1 MNELPGVGKNLQ
13 DHIDYVQSWRVP
25 SNTETV
31 DAYQRDDL
39 LKLREIIHNAEHLWF
54 NEWVEAGSKDE
65 GSCCGG
71 KGIEVWFLGPRKRA
85 AKPSRIITCSW
96 VQGNISAQR
105 TVQSALAYL
114 KAHGIKAEYTD
125 GWMD

>member
-1 MNELPGVGKNLQ
+1 MKTAPRF
-13 DHIDYVQSWRVP
+13 YP

-71 KGIEVWFLGPRKRA
+71 KGIEVWFLGAQARRQAQPDHHLQLGAGQHQRPAHCAVR
-85 AKPSRIITCSW
+85 SRLS
-96 VQGNISAQR
+96 QGSRHQGRI
-105 TVQSALAYL
+105 
-114 KAHGIKAEYTD
+114 H
-125 GWMD
+125 